1 MADTQ
6 RQVSSGLR
14 VQLAA
19 DNAAYWSIGTTMR
32 SDQRATSAVADALGL
47 GAATT
52 ETAYQATDSIVDMLT
67 EFKARLVAAREP
79 GVDKAKIQTE
89 LDQLNDQVESIVA
102 SASFS
107 GVNWLTTD
115 APTHL
120 METGELSTEVVFS
133 FVRSANNGVSVKT
146 TDVNLKTTSMLNT
159 GGGGLLQKELDGV
172 GDIGGF
178 RDTGI
183 NSVAHQGH
191 ESRRFTGP
199 ATFGASD
206 YVEFDLVVDV
216 GVHSP
221 GVTFNALRIDK
232 SVVDVA
238 LGTIDGKINNGAQ
251 MRAVLQHVF
260 TTNSVPASAYE
271 RLFTGS
277 AANYFEIGSTET
289 SGHPGSSIDV
299 LSVTSS
305 FGGFALGLEN
315 PPERNHD
322 NMYPEATID
331 FTKPF
336 TVTPKAAIF
345 FDVEV
350 GAGGRQTYTIDRTT
364 VDAALGTSDGAVT
377 NAAALA
383 TVILHAAVGSGLAI
397 TTSGNELTFSADQAV
412 YPEAGRR
419 AARVFVGNVQS
430 IPPWTLEFDLDEVDV
445 TSTNFTIDEYIDG
458 VEYML
463 KRTIDSASTLGALQS
478 RIDMQSEFLETLS
491 ATVDKG
497 IGRLVDADMSEASTR
512 LKALQTQEQL
522 AIQALQIANGDA
534 ENILQLFR

>member
-1 MADTQ
+1 
-6 RQVSSGLR
+6 
-14 VQLAA
+14 
-19 DNAAYWSIGTTMR
+19 
-32 SDQRATSAVADALGL
+32 
-47 GAATT
+47 
-52 ETAYQATDSIVDMLT
+52 
-67 EFKARLVAAREP
+67 
-79 GVDKAKIQTE
+79 
-89 LDQLNDQVESIVA
+89 
-102 SASFS
+102 
-107 GVNWLTTD
+107 
-115 APTHL
+115 
-120 METGELSTEVVFS
+120 
-133 FVRSANNGVSVKT
+133 
-146 TDVNLKTTSMLNT
+146 
-159 GGGGLLQKELDGV
+159 
-172 GDIGGF
+172 
-178 RDTGI
+178 
-183 NSVAHQGH
+183 
-191 ESRRFTGP
+191 
-199 ATFGASD
+199 
-206 YVEFDLVVDV
+206 
-216 GVHSP
+216 
-221 GVTFNALRIDK
+221 
-232 SVVDVA
+232 
-238 LGTIDGKINNGAQ
+238 
-251 MRAVLQHVF
+251 
-260 TTNSVPASAYE
+260 
-271 RLFTGS
+271 
-277 AANYFEIGSTET
+277 
-289 SGHPGSSIDV
+289 
-299 LSVTSS
+299 
-305 FGGFALGLEN
+305 
-315 PPERNHD
+315 
-322 NMYPEATID
+322 MYPEATID

-383 TVILHAAVGSGLAI
+383 TVILHAAAGSGLAI